1 LPRRHQRATRL
12 TTVKPR
18 FYAKKVDPSIIAL
31 AFKRQFDSMKEQL
44 QLQLED
50 YAGLEDKLRTELEA
64 QGIIGDEQEIYVHI
78 GFHTYSRCTR
88 FTDLT
93 LENEFD
99 RLEAEYLKRGLE
111 YEIISKVERI
121 VREYAKIPVV
131 IGITEL
137 EIEWT
142 LADFAISWTGI

>member
-18 FYAKKVDPSIIAL
+18 FYKVKVDPPIIAL
-31 AFKRQFDSMKEQL
+31 AFKRELNSMKQQL
-44 QLQLED
+44 QIQLED
-50 YAGLEDKLRTELEA
+50 YAALEDKLRTELEA
-64 QGIIGDEQEIYVHI
+64 QEIIGDEQEIYVHI
-78 GFHTYSRCTR
+78 GFHMYSRCTR

-99 RLEAEYLKRGLE
+99 RLEEEYLKRGLQ

-121 VREYAKIPVV
+121 VREHAKIPVV

-142 LADFAISWTGI
+142 LADFAIFWTGI